1 MTSHQTSDYIYFKLG
16 DVLELI
22 NNDIFDMPG
31 VINGLGMAW
40 HVSNVVDLSLHRH
53 LCHMH
58 DEVYKLQGI
67 EIPPEYQYLIE
78 L

>member
-22 NNDIFDMPG
+22 NNDIFDMPE

-40 HVSNVVDLSLHRH
+40 QVSSIIDLSLHRH
-53 LCHMH
+53 LCRTHGGK
-58 DEVYKLQGI
+58 YKHRGI